1 MAAETP
7 ATPES
12 VTIAADGRLARECLS
27 LAQNGDESARS
38 SALTERLR
46 GLGHPETARLAVLVR
61 EELGSKEAQA
71 AAVPPQGDPHA
82 AWLLNF
88 LHAKS
93 STLAFDLA
101 ADGRFVRWIEPGK
114 KYRFRHI
121 GGGEI
126 VVRIDG
132 ATLDYDSFKRWRNA
146 NSRIYLRKVSDGD
159 YSNSPGTDP
168 KGPPSGSYRVGR
180 GGCWS
185 DDAQDCRSANRG
197 SGAPDDR
204 SNCVGFRLALT
215 PRQ

>member
-27 LAQNGDESARS
+27 LAQNGDESARR

-46 GLGHPETARLAVLVR
+46 GLGRPETARLAVLVR

-71 AAVPPQGDPHA
+71 AAVPPQGDLRA

-88 LHAKS
+88 LHAES

-101 ADGRFVRWIEPGK
+101 ADGHFVRWIKPGK
-114 KYRFRHI
+114 QYRFQPF
-121 GGGEI
+121 GEKALL
-126 VVRIDG
+126 VHIDG
-132 ATLDYDSFKRWRNA
+132 ATLGYDMFKRWRKA

-159 YSNSPGTDP
+159 VYYAVVWQPLIKDRNSPPAPNPEGRYV
-168 KGPPSGSYRVGR
+168 PSLMEQRPQQR
-180 GGCWS
+180 
-185 DDAQDCRSANRG
+185 
-197 SGAPDDR
+197 
-204 SNCVGFRLALT
+204 
-215 PRQ
+215 